1 MPAPELY
8 QRVRAA
14 LEALLQERGRGSVSD
29 AHGLAVIETEPPA
42 TDRPVLYLVP
52 LRETAPASP
61 FTDARQT
68 ITVEFAV
75 LLALDARNVRRGRAT
90 DAADAGMIDAS
101 LRAAEELRA
110 EVIGAVRGV
119 SPGAPFS
126 ANRLVDTYSDVQ
138 YAGGRLLDIGP
149 GVLWHQLDF
158 RTAYLED

>member
-8 QRVRAA
+8 HGVRTA
-14 LEALLQERGRGSVSD
+14 LATLIEERGRGSVSD
-29 AHGLAVIETEPPA
+29 AHGLAVIETAPPA
-42 TDRPVLYLVP
+42 KDLPVLYLVP
-52 LRETAPASP
+52 LRETAPASS

-68 ITVEFAV
+68 VTVEFAV

-90 DAADAGMIDAS
+90 DAADDAKIDAS
-101 LRAAEELRA
+101 LQAAEELRA
-110 EVIGAVRGV
+110 QVIGAVRGV
-119 SPGAPFS
+119 PLGPI
-126 ANRLVDTYSDVQ
+126 YGDVQ